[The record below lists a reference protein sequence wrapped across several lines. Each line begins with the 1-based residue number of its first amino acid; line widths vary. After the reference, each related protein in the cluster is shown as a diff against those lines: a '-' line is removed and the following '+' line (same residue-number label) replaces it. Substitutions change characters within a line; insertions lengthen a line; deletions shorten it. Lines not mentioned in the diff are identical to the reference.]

1 MKKLTVMLL
10 VLFVAALLFSGCATD
25 TGTGDADGTEPV
37 EEMVL
42 TFNVG
47 TEPETMDVHL
57 STGVPEATIMLQIYE
72 GLTRLNKD
80 SIPELALA
88 ESVDVSDDGLVY
100 TFNLRD
106 GLVYSN
112 GDPLTAED
120 FVFSWKRAL
129 NPELAADYAYM
140 LYYIKGAEAYNT
152 GEGSAEDVMVEALD
166 EKTLKVTLEAPT
178 PFFMSLVAFKT
189 YYPLHRPT
197 VEADSEGWHLSVDTI
212 VGNGPFKMVSWAQG
226 QMEFVPNENYWDK
239 DAIVL
244 DRLVFTMVE
253 NESTELTMFET
264 GEIDFTHTVPGQEI
278 PRLETTGELEIL
290 PYLGTYYYIFQI
302 EKPPLDDINVRKAL
316 TMAIDREALVTNVT
330 QGGQLPAFAYV
341 PPGIP
346 EVDGSDF
353 RANGGDYITYD
364 PEMAQQLLAEA
375 GYPGGEGFPS
385 VEILYNTSEMH
396 KLVAEA
402 IQEMWKQNLG
412 IENVT
417 LTNQEWGV
425 YLNTRD
431 EGDFMIARAG
441 WIGDYLDPF
450 TFLDMWVTD
459 GGNNNSRFSNAE
471 YDQLITE
478 VRLVDDEVQRMEMM
492 HQLEDILM
500 AEMPVC
506 PIYYYTQPVM
516 VKSYVKD
523 YASIA
528 VGGIDFK
535 KAYIEK

>member
-1 MKKLTVMLL
+1 LKKLTVMLL